1 MEKKKVTVSTVST
14 RKFVESLLYLGSVGG
29 ELTDQCV
36 TIKGMFLRAEVLVD
50 VDTPIKETQ
59 EMKVAPGL
67 PMAPGLPVKAEAQE
81 KTPEAPKVKKT
92 ARKTAAK
99 KEEVVEDSQAPEED
113 KEVE

>member
-67 PMAPGLPVKAEAQE
+67 PVKAEAQE
-81 KTPEAPKVKKT
+81 KGSQGSEAPKAKKT

-99 KEEVVEDSQAPEED
+99 KEEVVEDSKEESPEE
-113 KEVE
+113 K

>member
-59 EMKVAPGL
+59 ELKVAPGM
-67 PMAPGLPVKAEAQE
+67 PVASRLPVAPE
-81 KTPEAPKVKKT
+81 KPTEAPKAKKT
-92 ARKTAAK
+92 ARKTSAK
-99 KEEVVEDSQAPEED
+99 KEEVVEDFSEEPR
-113 KEVE
+113 EE

>member
-14 RKFVESLLYLGSVGG
+14 RKFVENLLYLGSVGG

-67 PMAPGLPVKAEAQE
+67 PVKAEAQE
-81 KTPEAPKVKKT
+81 KATEAPKAKKT

-99 KEEVVEDSQAPEED
+99 KEEVVEPSQAPEED

>member
-67 PMAPGLPVKAEAQE
+67 PVKVEAQE
-81 KTPEAPKVKKT
+81 KGSQGSEAPKAKKT

-99 KEEVVEDSQAPEED
+99 KEEVVEEPKEESSEE
-113 KEVE
+113 K

>member
-29 ELTDQCV
+29 EVTDQCV

-59 EMKVAPGL
+59 EMKVSPG
-67 PMAPGLPVKAEAQE
+67 MPVEVEVTVEDKPTPKA
-81 KTPEAPKVKKT
+81 KKT
-92 ARKTAAK
+92 ARKTAVN
-99 KEEVVEDSQAPEED
+99 KEDTVEPSQAPEED
-113 KEVE
+113 NKEEQ

>member
-67 PMAPGLPVKAEAQE
+67 PVTSGLPVKAEAQE
-81 KTPEAPKVKKT
+81 KGSQGSEAPKAKKT

-99 KEEVVEDSQAPEED
+99 KEEVVEDSKEESS
-113 KEVE
+113 EE

>member
-14 RKFVESLLYLGSVGG
+14 RKFVENLLYLGSVGG

-36 TIKGMFLRAEVLVD
+36 TIKGMFLRAEVMVD

-59 EMKVAPGL
+59 EMKVSPGL
-67 PMAPGLPVKAEAQE
+67 PIKEEAQE
-81 KTPEAPKVKKT
+81 KGSEGSRGMEAPKAKRT

-99 KEEVVEDSQAPEED
+99 KEEVAEDSKEESS
-113 KEVE
+113 EE